1 MSQYPGEMDSST
13 KQKLNAIFDAYD
25 HHLEEGKTAAAKK
38 AQAIED
44 NRERVSNFLDEVV
57 VPLLRDVVTESKSRG
72 HEATLKDTPRNNTA
86 ERQVLL
92 RLVPKAYAARGM
104 HAREALLEVDI
115 VSGALVVQSP
125 LGTELGRIIWEKE
138 TREGAKEAIS
148 ELTLGWLAK
157 ALKA

>member
-1 MSQYPGEMDSST
+1 MDSST

-25 HHLEEGKTAAAKK
+25 HNLEEGKTAAAKK

-44 NRERVSNFLDEVV
+44 NRERVSQFLDEVV

-92 RLVPKAYAARGM
+92 RIVPKAYAARGM
-104 HAREALLEVDI
+104 HAREALLEADLA
-115 VSGALVVQSP
+115 SGALVFQSP
-125 LGTELGRIIWEKE
+125 LGTEVGRIIWDREA
-138 TREGAKEAIS
+138 REGAKEAIS